1 MVKIMISKSYRYK
14 ILVFFALIITV
25 QSYGKVKLPKLISDG
40 MVLQRNT
47 EIRIWGWASVGE
59 EVTIH
64 FIDSEYKTLSDKEGN
79 WSVNLPKLTA
89 GGPFEMQI
97 MGSNSIVLHD
107 VMIGDVWVCSGQS
120 NMELPIKRVSWNY
133 PGEIEKSENK
143 YIRQFLVPD
152 KYNFN
157 KPENDFIEGSWKSAN
172 PENTPDF
179 SAVAYFFAKNLYQ
192 KNKVPIG
199 LINSALGGS
208 PVESWISADS
218 LRKFPK
224 YFNETEMF
232 KDNSLIEKI
241 EVNDNARQMAWY
253 KLLRQVDEGY
263 KNPKNY
269 WYNENLNDSNW
280 ATMKVPGYWADTEL
294 GFVNGVVW
302 FRKKINIPSS
312 MVDKPSKLILGRI
325 VDADSAFINGEFVGT
340 IGYQYPPSRFDI
352 PSGLLKEGEN
362 TIVVRIINNS
372 GTGGFVLDKQYA
384 IINED
389 TSINLDGDW
398 KYKLGAEMPE
408 MVSQTFIRWKPIGLY
423 NSMIAPLH
431 NYKIKGAIWYQGES
445 NAGRPND
452 YQSLFT
458 TMINDWR
465 SKWNIGEFPF
475 LFVQLPNFME

>member
-1 MVKIMISKSYRYK
+1 
-14 ILVFFALIITV
+14 
-25 QSYGKVKLPKLISDG
+25 
-40 MVLQRNT
+40 
-47 EIRIWGWASVGE
+47 
-59 EVTIH
+59 
-64 FIDSEYKTLSDKEGN
+64 
-79 WSVNLPKLTA
+79 
-89 GGPFEMQI
+89 
-97 MGSNSIVLHD
+97 
-107 VMIGDVWVCSGQS
+107 
-120 NMELPIKRVSWNY
+120 
-133 PGEIEKSENK
+133 
-143 YIRQFLVPD
+143 
-152 KYNFN
+152 
-157 KPENDFIEGSWKSAN
+157 
-172 PENTPDF
+172 
-179 SAVAYFFAKNLYQ
+179 
-192 KNKVPIG
+192 
-199 LINSALGGS
+199 
-208 PVESWISADS
+208 
-218 LRKFPK
+218 
-224 YFNETEMF
+224 ETEMF

-431 NYKIKGAIWYQGES
+431 NYKIKGAIWYQGE
-445 NAGRPND
+445 NNVFEHEMYRNI
-452 YQSLFT
+452 FE
-458 TMINDWR
+458 TMISNWR
-465 SKWNIGEFPF
+465 DEWCQGDFPF
-475 LFVQLPNFME
+475 YYVQLAPYNYSKPLVGAALRDAQRESLEIKNVGMAVTLDIGNPEDIHPKNKFDVGKRLSLWALAKTYGKGNIVFSGPIYKSMKIEGDKIRISFDYVGSGLMSKGDTLTDFTIAGKNQQFYPAEAVIDGNTILVSSNDVKNPVAVRFAFANADEPNLFNKEGLPASTFRTDNWEIITEDKD